1 LELLP
6 RFWKGELDFFSK
18 KKIGNEITYKDVE
31 MYETSTYKTLM
42 YLAEKIFLHLPI
54 MFNNTN
60 FVSLASQDYMIG
72 TGYLD

>member
-1 LELLP
+1 MKSPLK
-6 RFWKGELDFFSK
+6 RGIGFFLK

-42 YLAEKIFLHLPI
+42 YLAEQIFLHIPI
-54 MFNNTN
+54 MLNNTN
-60 FVSLASQDYMIG
+60 FVSLANQDYMIG